1 MFGGP
6 WVWKDLNKE
15 KTVKK
20 FEEIARF
27 VKKLLK
33 FVMLKCWNHSITTRN
48 NAITYYQT
56 LEEVLW
62 HLGLIKKMLKI
73 FKKLEKNCKINFRF

>member
-1 MFGGP
+1 MFAGP

-15 KTVKK
+15 KNVKK
-20 FEEIARF
+20 FEETARF

-33 FVMLKCWNHSITTRN
+33 FVMLKCWNHSITSRK
-48 NAITYYQT
+48 NAITYHQT

-62 HLGLIKKMLKI
+62 HLGLIN
-73 FKKLEKNCKINFRF
+73 FKKKI